1 MNLLKY
7 SLFTVLIAISFGGGS
22 AVAET
27 LPVSNIAQSE
37 FAYGG
42 AHYGVFEYTDTNS
55 LINSFKLLEKFEFRS
70 DVVAETLDLNAYQGS
85 VIIFKPAV
93 SDKSLSYEDVF
104 ASLKKYMT
112 PLEFKETDAI
122 VIKNTPLSVNE
133 GGETIKQSY
142 QVLFDGNHAESSQPF
157 QIPKGGLALT
167 VVKLD
172 SGKLLFIT
180 SAP

>member
-1 MNLLKY
+1 MRLLLK
-7 SLFTVLIAISFGGGS
+7 T
-22 AVAET
+22 
-27 LPVSNIAQSE
+27 
-37 FAYGG
+37 
-42 AHYGVFEYTDTNS
+42 H
-55 LINSFKLLEKFEFRS
+55 
-70 DVVAETLDLNAYQGS
+70 
-85 VIIFKPAV
+85 
-93 SDKSLSYEDVF
+93 
-104 ASLKKYMT
+104 
-112 PLEFKETDAI
+112 
-122 VIKNTPLSVNE
+122 LSVNE